1 MNYGN
6 PELLDRL
13 AAEYV
18 LGTLRGAARRRFE
31 RLCARSEAARRA
43 LWRWE
48 DDWTPL
54 SRALTPVQPSPQ
66 VWTGVTRRLF
76 GSDARMP
83 VTRRRHGWQLAAAA
97 AVVAVALI
105 IGVLLRQPPAPLQ
118 TFAVLGTDSA
128 HPLWQLERP
137 KTLEALTVR
146 VVGTVQPKPGKD
158 YELWAL
164 PKGGQPVSLGVLP
177 ATGTLAHRLSE
188 AQRAALRAADKVAV
202 SVEPTGGSPTGS
214 PTGPIIIVTQVPAL
228 G

>member
-1 MNYGN
+1 MNYDN

-13 AAEYV
+13 AAEHV

-31 RLCARSEAARRA
+31 RLCAQSEAARRA

-48 DDWTPL
+48 DDWLPL
-54 SRALTPVQPSPQ
+54 SRAVTAVQPSPH
-66 VWTGVTRRLF
+66 VWASVTRRLF
-76 GSDARMP
+76 GSEARVP
-83 VTRRRHGWQLAAAA
+83 GIRRRRGWQLAAAA

-105 IGVLLRQPPAPLQ
+105 VALLVRQPPLQ
-118 TFAVLGTDSA
+118 TLAVLGTDSA

-137 KTLEALTVR
+137 KTLGALTVR
-146 VVGTVQPKPGKD
+146 VVGTVQRVPGKD

-164 PKGGQPVSLGVLP
+164 PKGGQPVSLGLLP
-177 ATGTLAHRLSE
+177 ATGTLAHPLSE

-202 SVEPTGGSPTGS
+202 SVEPMGGSPTGS
-214 PTGPIIIVTQVPAL
+214 PTGPIIIVTPVAAV